1 MTYGKIFL
9 SSYLLPRKTSSKF
22 QFSSSKNVTRYGQ
35 ITDYDRKKL
44 FIFKYFLP
52 TNHDD
57 LSNKYFTYIPELMD
71 KMLGKLA
78 ALILA
83 NQWQQM

>member
-22 QFSSSKNVTRYGQ
+22 QFSPSKNVTRYGR

-44 FIFKYFLP
+44 FILKYFLP
-52 TNHDD
+52 TNHD
-57 LSNKYFTYIPELMD
+57 LSNKYFTYIPELTD
-71 KMLGKLA
+71 KILGKLA
-78 ALILA
+78 ALIKA